1 MKRRVRERERK
12 EDLVLKRRGK
22 ERRGGE
28 GATPDGRGNGKAC
41 FREGTEKGRRITGG
55 RNGRKEKGRNDDSAG

>member
-22 ERRGGE
+22 ERRGGRSN
-28 GATPDGRGNGKAC
+28 PRWKGKW
-41 FREGTEKGRRITGG
+41 KGLL
-55 RNGRKEKGRNDDSAG
+55 